1 MATAVM
7 APLAETGRD
16 RGEHPQSLLIVE
28 DHQVLRDRLAR
39 AFRDRGFD
47 VRVASN
53 FDEAVSAATEDS
65 PELAVVD
72 MRMPGKSGLELL
84 RALKQIDQT
93 TKVVIMT
100 GFGSIA
106 TAVEAMRLGATSYV
120 QKPADADD
128 ILTAFMRAELPPQQA
143 VPADTPPP
151 TLAREEWEH
160 IHRVLSDCGNNVSEA
175 ARRLGIH
182 RRSLQR
188 KLQKQAPD

>member
-1 MATAVM
+1 
-7 APLAETGRD
+7 
-16 RGEHPQSLLIVE
+16 
-28 DHQVLRDRLAR
+28 
-39 AFRDRGFD
+39 
-47 VRVASN
+47 
-53 FDEAVSAATEDS
+53 
-65 PELAVVD
+65 
-72 MRMPGKSGLELL
+72 
-84 RALKQIDQT
+84 
-93 TKVVIMT
+93 MT

-151 TLAREEWEH
+151 TLARVEWEH

>member
-7 APLAETGRD
+7 APLAETDRG

-47 VRVASN
+47 VRMASN
-53 FDEAVSAATEDS
+53 FDEAVAAAQEDS
-65 PELAVVD
+65 PELAVID

-84 RALKQIDQT
+84 RTLKQIDDT

-128 ILTAFMRAELPPQQA
+128 ILTAFMRAELPPQQ
-143 VPADTPPP
+143 
-151 TLAREEWEH
+151 
-160 IHRVLSDCGNNVSEA
+160 
-175 ARRLGIH
+175 
-182 RRSLQR
+182 
-188 KLQKQAPD
+188 